1 MNCYKHHEI
10 IAVSQCKGCGRG
22 MCPECTEQFSVPSCD
37 NCRVQQE
44 KTIKGE
50 TRVVKTKEVS
60 SVLLELIL
68 TVIAGL
74 IGQSFMS
81 SDSLSSPDDGPILSA
96 ITKYIPFL
104 VSAGFVSG
112 WYIINALK
120 PKQKPNTIKVTVTRS
135 DDFSGCIGIILKFF
149 GAGFIG
155 VYVLPFRTV
164 YNIYRIFK

>member
-22 MCPECTEQFSVPSCD
+22 MCPECTEQFSVPSCE
-37 NCRVQQE
+37 NCRAQHE
-44 KTIKGE
+44 NTIKGE
-50 TRVVKTKEVS
+50 KRVGKTKEVS

-96 ITKYIPFL
+96 FTTYIPFL
-104 VSAGFVSG
+104 ISAGFVSG
-112 WYIINALK
+112 WYVLKAVK

-135 DDFSGCIGIILKFF
+135 DDNTGCITFFLKIF
-149 GAGFIG
+149 GAAFIG

-164 YNIYRIFK
+164 YNLWRLVK